1 MWHTLFSF
9 SLGSFFFSDVNT
21 PGLLKINITFSEVS
35 NCTFILSLQK
45 ALLPFHIAGE
55 STILLDVGS
64 GIVWMTLTSFSK
76 FLSCC
81 ILFAKP
87 FLGNPN
93 PLCHY
98 WLLQTIYPKFL
109 KWLTWNMSC
118 QWYGC
123 CYNIPPIFCDIDHS
137 DYDWSNL
144 AVVSNPLCLSG
155 GLGKL
160 VYPHLEDNSRH
171 WSCT

>member
-1 MWHTLFSF
+1 MDNTSFRMTDCQTCDTPFFLFLLGVF
-9 SLGSFFFSDVNT
+9 SSLILLLLGF
-21 PGLLKINITFSEVS
+21 LINITFSEVY
-35 NCTFILSLQK
+35 NCTFILSLQE
-45 ALLPFHIAGE
+45 ALLSFHIAGE

-123 CYNIPPIFCDIDHS
+123 
-137 DYDWSNL
+137 
-144 AVVSNPLCLSG
+144 
-155 GLGKL
+155 
-160 VYPHLEDNSRH
+160 R
-171 WSCT
+171 

>member
-1 MWHTLFSF
+1 MDNTSFLMTDCQTCDTPFFLFLLGVF
-9 SLGSFFFSDVNT
+9 SSLMLILLGF
-21 PGLLKINITFSEVS
+21 LINITFSEVS

-45 ALLPFHIAGE
+45 ALLPFHIVGE

-76 FLSCC
+76 ILSCC

-123 CYNIPPIFCDIDHS
+123 
-137 DYDWSNL
+137 
-144 AVVSNPLCLSG
+144 
-155 GLGKL
+155 
-160 VYPHLEDNSRH
+160 R
-171 WSCT
+171 